1 LKVVLFCGGR
11 GLRMQEASRRIPK
24 PMIRVG
30 DRPVLWHVMKYYAH
44 FGHTEFI
51 LCLGHKAEVIKDYFL
66 TYNEALS
73 NDFVL
78 TDGGQKVTLLGE
90 DITEWKISFVHT
102 GYAASVGERLAR
114 VRDHIGDDP
123 YFLANYGDVLT
134 DAYLPQVIDDVMARG
149 VVACFL
155 SVAPS
160 YSFHS
165 VRTDTEGIVE
175 AVDDVREAG
184 IRINGGHFVLRR
196 EIFDHMHPGDELVT
210 DTFSRLIPQRQVMA
224 WRHDGF
230 WAPMDTLKEQQEL
243 EAMVEAGGGP
253 WRLWEHER
261 ANGSATDSA

>member
-1 LKVVLFCGGR
+1 MKVVLFCGGK

-24 PMIRVG
+24 PMVRIG

-44 FGHTEFI
+44 FGHTDFI
-51 LCLGHKAEVIKDYFL
+51 LCLGHKSEVIKEYFL
-66 TYNEALS
+66 SYNEAFS

-78 TDGGQKVTLLGE
+78 SHGGRQVHLLGE
-90 DITEWKISFVHT
+90 DIADWKISFVHT
-102 GYAASVGERLAR
+102 GYSASVGERLAR
-114 VRDHIGDDP
+114 VREHIGDDP

-134 DAYLPQVIDDVMARG
+134 DAPLPEVIDDVVSRG
-149 VVACFL
+149 VVAGFL

-165 VRTDTEGIVE
+165 VQTDATGVVEGVH
-175 AVDDVREAG
+175 DVREAG
-184 IRINGGHFVLRR
+184 IRINGGHFVLRNDL
-196 EIFDHMHPGDELVT
+196 FDYMRPGDELVT
-210 DTFSRLIPQRQVMA
+210 DTFGRLIAERQVVA

-253 WRLWEHER
+253 WRLWEP
-261 ANGSATDSA
+261 SA

>member
-1 LKVVLFCGGR
+1 MKVVLFCGGK

-24 PMIRVG
+24 PMIRIG

-51 LCLGHKAEVIKDYFL
+51 LCLGHKSEVIKDYFL
-66 TYNEALS
+66 TYNEAYS

-78 TDGGQKVTLLGE
+78 SHGGRQVELLGE
-90 DITEWKISFVHT
+90 DIADWKISFVHT
-102 GYAASVGERLAR
+102 GYSASVGERLAK
-114 VRDHIGDDP
+114 VRAHIGDDP
-123 YFLANYGDVLT
+123 YFLANYGDVVT
-134 DAYLPQVIDDVMARG
+134 DAPLDRLIADVTARG
-149 VVACFL
+149 VMAGFL
-155 SVAPS
+155 SVSPS

-165 VRTDTEGIVE
+165 IDADESGIVR
-175 AVDDVREAG
+175 AVQDVTQAN

-196 EIFDHMHPGDELVT
+196 ELFDHMQPGDELVT
-210 DTFSRLIPQRQVMA
+210 DTFGRLIPEGEVMA

-253 WRLWEHER
+253 WRLWER
-261 ANGSATDSA
+261 DRQNGAPTEPS

>member
-1 LKVVLFCGGR
+1 MKVVLFCGGK

-24 PMIRVG
+24 PMVRIG

-44 FGHTEFI
+44 FGHTDFI
-51 LCLGHKAEVIKDYFL
+51 LCLGHKSEVIKEYFL
-66 TYNEALS
+66 AYNEAFS

-78 TDGGQKVTLLGE
+78 SHGGRQVHLLGE
-90 DITEWKISFVHT
+90 DIADWNISFVHT

-114 VRDHIGDDP
+114 VREHIGDDP

-134 DAYLPQVIDDVMARG
+134 DAPLAEVIDDVVSRG
-149 VVACFL
+149 VAAGFL

-165 VRTDTEGIVE
+165 VRTDATGVVEGVL
-175 AVDDVREAG
+175 DVREAG
-184 IRINGGHFVLRR
+184 IRINGGHFVLRNDL
-196 EIFDHMHPGDELVT
+196 FDYMRPGDELVT
-210 DTFSRLIPQRQVMA
+210 DTFARLIAERQVVA

-230 WAPMDTLKEQQEL
+230 WASMDTLKEQQEL

-253 WRLWEHER
+253 WRLWEPT
-261 ANGSATDSA
+261 A

>member
-1 LKVVLFCGGR
+1 MKVVLFCGGK
-11 GLRMQEASRRIPK
+11 GLRMHEASRRIPK
-24 PMIRVG
+24 PMIRIG

-44 FGHTEFI
+44 HGHTDFI

-66 TYNEALS
+66 SYNEALS

-78 TDGGQKVTLLGE
+78 SEGGRTVTLLGE
-90 DITEWKISFVHT
+90 DIADWTISFVHT
-102 GYAASVGERLAR
+102 GYAASVGERLAK
-114 VRDHIGDDP
+114 VRDHIGADP

-134 DAYLPQVIDDVMARG
+134 DAPLAQVIDDVVARG
-149 VVACFL
+149 VVAGFL

-165 VRTDTEGIVE
+165 VRADADGTVE
-175 AVDDVREAG
+175 SVDDVREAG
-184 IRINGGHFVLRR
+184 IRINGGHFVFRR
-196 EIFDHMHPGDELVT
+196 EVFDYMRAGDELVT
-210 DTFSRLIPQRQVMA
+210 DTFARLIPERQVMA

-253 WRLWEHER
+253 WRLWER
-261 ANGSATDSA
+261 DRLNGGDGA